1 MTTVNMDKK
10 YSVGQIVEG
19 VITGV
24 QAYGAFVQLD
34 AETTGL
40 IHISELSDGYV
51 KDISLFVKLK
61 DVVKVKVLDIDEK
74 THQLRLSYKALHDTP
89 RKSRPKPSREK
100 QGDSLGFSTLA
111 EALPQW
117 ITAAKKEKP

>member
-1 MTTVNMDKK
+1 MDMK

-19 VITGV
+19 VVTGI

-34 AETTGL
+34 TETTGL
-40 IHISELSDGYV
+40 IHISELSEAYV
-51 KDISLFVKLK
+51 KDISLFVKVK

-74 THQLRLSYKALHDTP
+74 THQVRLSYKAIHDTP

-100 QGDSLGFSTLA
+100 QGDTLGFSTLA
-111 EALPQW
+111 QALPSW
-117 ITAAKKEKP
+117 INSAKKEKP

>member
-1 MTTVNMDKK
+1 MAMK
-10 YSVGQIVEG
+10 YCVGQIVEG
-19 VITGV
+19 VVTGI

-34 AETTGL
+34 SETTGL

-51 KDISLFVKLK
+51 KDISLFVKIK

-74 THQLRLSYKALHDTP
+74 THQLRLSYKALHGTP

-100 QGDSLGFSTLA
+100 QGDILGFSTLA
-111 EALPQW
+111 AALPVW
-117 ITAAKKEKP
+117 IQTAKKEKP

>member
-1 MTTVNMDKK
+1 MK

-19 VITGV
+19 VVTGL

-34 AETTGL
+34 SDTTGL

-51 KDISLFVKLK
+51 KDISLFVKVK
-61 DVVKVKVLDIDEK
+61 DIVKVKVLDIDDK
-74 THQLRLSYKALHDTP
+74 THQLRLSYKAIHDTP

-100 QGDSLGFSTLA
+100 QGDTIGFSTLA
-111 EALPQW
+111 AALPQW
-117 ITAAKKEKP
+117 IITAKRRNHEH

>member
-19 VITGV
+19 VVTGI

-51 KDISLFVKLK
+51 KDISLFVKVK

-74 THQLRLSYKALHDTP
+74 THQLRLSYKSLHGTP

-117 ITAAKKEKP
+117 IIAAKKEKP